1 MTIPEKVQKVFAEN
15 PHIKVVVDGE
25 TRYYRGLK
33 AYLQRAPNRIGAS
46 PSRELT
52 A

>member
-1 MTIPEKVQKVFAEN
+1 MIIPEKVQKVFAEN

-33 AYLQRAPNRIGAS
+33 AYLQRDPNPIGAS
-46 PSRELT
+46 PSRET
-52 A
+52 YV